1 VRQALALAAGAF
13 VLAGPA
19 AAATS
24 VQVRQLATEAPTN
37 PAALAD
43 LRSVTVVDGQHVDL
57 ARALRT
63 SSQQELVA
71 RLRVLA
77 APSTPV
83 QAFAARAQAR
93 RILNESRFRGSP
105 VPRPFHSAL
114 VWLGER
120 FSPVSRAFH
129 RLGRQVPGGDAA
141 LWAILA
147 ALVVVLSAVVA
158 SRTARR
164 RGASLLE
171 RGELARRP
179 TAVDPRQLERAADE
193 AEASGDPAA
202 ALRLRFRAG
211 LLRLGRARIIP
222 LRDSLTS
229 GEARRL
235 LRLHEF
241 DLLAATHDDVVYG
254 GRPARREDAVDAR
267 EHWSS
272 VLRSKGVGA

>member
-1 VRQALALAAGAF
+1 VTRALTVAVALF

-19 AAATS
+19 SAATS
-24 VQVRQLATEAPTN
+24 AQVRQLATEARTN

-43 LRSVTVVDGQHVDL
+43 LRSITVVDGHQVDL
-57 ARALRT
+57 GRALRT
-63 SSQQELVA
+63 SSRHDLVA

-77 APSTPV
+77 APPTPA
-83 QAFAARAQAR
+83 QPFAASAAAQ
-93 RILNESRFRGSP
+93 RILKESRFRGSQ
-105 VPRPFHSAL
+105 VPRPFHSTL

-120 FSPVSRAFH
+120 FSPVSRAF
-129 RLGRQVPGGDAA
+129 RWLGRQVPGGAWG

-147 ALVVVLSAVVA
+147 ALVVLVSALIA

-179 TAVDPRQLERAADE
+179 TAVDPRQLEREADA
-193 AEASGDPAA
+193 AEAAGDAA
-202 ALRLRFRAG
+202 TALRLRFRAG
-211 LLRLGRARIIP
+211 LLRLGRARIVP

-235 LRLHEF
+235 LRLREF

-254 GRPARREDAVDAR
+254 GRSARPEDAINAR
-267 EHWSS
+267 ERWSS
-272 VLRSKGVGA
+272 VLRSKGVEP